1 MKPFVRFSIGEWPR
15 EVIICLLK
23 VLKCNFGE
31 VDEAMFMMSKG
42 HSNAFSPFCAFKN
55 AIWEKTRR

>member
-1 MKPFVRFSIGEWPR
+1 VRFSIGELPR

-23 VLKCNFGE
+23 ILKCVFVD

-42 HSNAFSPFCAFKN
+42 HSNAFSPLCAFKK
-55 AIWEKTRR
+55 AICEKTRR